1 MSPTVHRVGSRLR
14 RDASWWS
21 GNVPPV
27 LSRLQGTN
35 PDLRRC
41 EGMAKNLDRRLE
53 ELERQIAEQQAL
65 VRRMIVR
72 GTPNQS
78 AEDRLRQLQQQLA
91 RAKAA

>member
-1 MSPTVHRVGSRLR
+1 
-14 RDASWWS
+14 
-21 GNVPPV
+21 
-27 LSRLQGTN
+27 
-35 PDLRRC
+35 
-41 EGMAKNLDRRLE
+41 MAKNLDRRLE